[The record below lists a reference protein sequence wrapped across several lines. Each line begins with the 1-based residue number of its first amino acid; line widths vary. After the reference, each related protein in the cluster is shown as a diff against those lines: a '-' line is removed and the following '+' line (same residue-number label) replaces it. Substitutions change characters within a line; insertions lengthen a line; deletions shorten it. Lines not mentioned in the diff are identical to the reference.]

1 MQERCSRLLRLLS
14 FCVTVGH
21 MTVAGTARERARKE
35 ITAEILAAA
44 RAQLRQV
51 GPGEL
56 SLRAVARDVGMVSSA
71 VYRYYASRDELLT
84 ALLIAAYDELGEAAE
99 AADDAIEDRTDHL
112 ARWMA
117 TCKATREWAIEHP
130 HDYALLYGSPVPG
143 YAAPQD
149 TVMPATRVIVRLVEI
164 IIGAHQSGSAS
175 ATTTPPTGAADPG
188 AVVADAIAYIAERSQ
203 TDLEAFPELVM
214 RTLMVWS
221 TIFGTL
227 SFELFGHLKGSVN
240 DFEGYFEQTTLR
252 LAGDLGLA

>member
-1 MQERCSRLLRLLS
+1 MP
-14 FCVTVGH
+14 
-21 MTVAGTARERARKE
+21 VARTARERARKE

-71 VYRYYASRDELLT
+71 VYRYFASRDELLT
-84 ALLIAAYDELGEAAE
+84 ALLIAAYNELGEAAE

-117 TCKATREWAIEHP
+117 TCRAIRDWAIEHP

-149 TVMPATRVIVRLVEI
+149 TVMPATRVIVRFVEI
-164 IIGAHQSGSAS
+164 IVGAHQSGSAS
-175 ATTTPPTGAADPG
+175 ALTSPPAGAADPG
-188 AVVADAIAYIAERSQ
+188 DSVADAIAFIAERSHV
-203 TDLEAFPELVM
+203 DLEEVPELVM
-214 RTLMVWS
+214 RTLMVWT

-227 SFELFGHLKGSVN
+227 SFELFGHLKGSVS
-240 DFEGYFEQTTLR
+240 DLQGYFEQTTLR

>member
-1 MQERCSRLLRLLS
+1 
-14 FCVTVGH
+14 
-21 MTVAGTARERARKE
+21 MTVARTARERARKE

-56 SLRAVARDVGMVSSA
+56 SLRAVAREVGMVSSA
-71 VYRYYASRDELLT
+71 VYRYFASRDELLT

-99 AADDAIEDRTDHL
+99 SADEAVEDRSDHL

-117 TCKATREWAIEHP
+117 TCKAVRAWAIEHP
-130 HDYALLYGSPVPG
+130 QDYALLYGSPVPG

-149 TVMPATRVIVRLVEI
+149 TVVPATRVIVRLVDI
-164 IIGAHQSGSAS
+164 IAGAHESGTAS
-175 ATTTPPTGAADPG
+175 AAAAPPVGAADPG
-188 AVVADAIAYIAERSQ
+188 DAVAGAVAFIAERSQ

-214 RTLMVWS
+214 RTLMAWS

-227 SFELFGHLKGSVN
+227 SFELFGHLKGSVS
-240 DFEGYFEQTTLR
+240 DLDAYFEQAMLR
-252 LAGDLGLA
+252 LAGDLGLAASE

>member
-1 MQERCSRLLRLLS
+1 MP
-14 FCVTVGH
+14 
-21 MTVAGTARERARKE
+21 VARTARERARKE
-35 ITAEILAAA
+35 ITAEILSAA
-44 RAQLRQV
+44 RARLREA

-71 VYRYYASRDELLT
+71 VYRYFSSRDELLT
-84 ALLIAAYDELGEAAE
+84 ALLIAAYDELGAAAE
-99 AADDAIEDRTDHL
+99 AADDAVEDRTDHL

-117 TCKATREWAIEHP
+117 TCRATREWSVAHP

-164 IIGAHQSGSAS
+164 IVSAHQAGGAS
-175 ATTTPPTGAADPG
+175 EVTEPPAGAADPSD
-188 AVVADAIAYIAERSQ
+188 AVADAMAFIAERSEIS
-203 TDLEAFPELVM
+203 LEALPELVM

-227 SFELFGHLKGSVN
+227 SFELFGHLKGSVS

>member
-1 MQERCSRLLRLLS
+1 MA
-14 FCVTVGH
+14 
-21 MTVAGTARERARKE
+21 VARTARERARKE

-44 RAQLRQV
+44 RAQLREA

-56 SLRAVARDVGMVSSA
+56 SLRAVAREVGMVSSA
-71 VYRYYASRDELLT
+71 VYRYFASRDELLT
-84 ALLIAAYDELGEAAE
+84 ALIIAAYDELGEAAE
-99 AADDAIEDRTDHL
+99 EADEAIADRTDHL

-117 TCKATREWAIEHP
+117 TCKAVRDWSVAHP

-149 TVMPATRVIVRLVEI
+149 TVVPATRVIVRLVEI
-164 IIGAHQSGSAS
+164 IVGAHQSGSAS
-175 ATTTPPTGAADPG
+175 EPTAPPAGAGDPAD
-188 AVVADAIAYIAERSQ
+188 VVADAIAFIADRSQ
-203 TDLEAFPELVM
+203 ADLEALPELVM

-227 SFELFGHLKGSVN
+227 SFELFGHLKGSVS
-240 DFEGYFEQTTLR
+240 DLEGYFEQTTRR